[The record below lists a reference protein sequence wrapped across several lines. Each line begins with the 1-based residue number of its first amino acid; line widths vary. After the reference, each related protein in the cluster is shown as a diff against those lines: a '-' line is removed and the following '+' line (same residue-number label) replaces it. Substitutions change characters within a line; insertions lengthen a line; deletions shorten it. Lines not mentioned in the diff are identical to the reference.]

1 MLKVAY
7 TSDLHVD
14 ITTNN
19 QTLCRYIFEYVKR
32 LQPDVFVMAGDLA
45 NSLTSLADTLKLFS
59 ELPCLKV
66 MVPGNHDLW
75 IESNHAVKKGR
86 DSFYKYYQAI
96 PKLCVEYDFVYPIRQ
111 PYYIKDV
118 VIVGTVG
125 WYDYTLRDPR
135 LDYKYHLKDYEVGK
149 FDEGIW
155 NDTRYAVWLR
165 NPKASDWRARQQ
177 RFSNLEVFEIFF
189 AEFKRQLILIPDTSN
204 KVLAIMHTAPFQAC
218 LVVKE
223 SASPFDAYEGS
234 SRLGELLSS
243 LAEEKQV
250 VIVCGHRH
258 QKLEKIIGK
267 LKLYRSPVGY
277 LKRIESNYEVIA
289 EAVVGQFEL

>member
-1 MLKVAY
+1 M
-7 TSDLHVD
+7 HVD
-14 ITTNN
+14 ITANN
-19 QTLCRYIFEYVKR
+19 RILSRYIFEYLEI
-32 LQPDVFVMAGDLA
+32 LQPDIFVIAGDLA
-45 NSLTSLADTLKLFS
+45 NSLGELGETLQLFS

-75 IESNHAVKKGR
+75 IESNHAVRKGR
-86 DSFYKYYQAI
+86 DSFDKYYQTI
-96 PKLCVEYDFVYPIRQ
+96 PELCAEYGFVYPIRQ
-111 PYYIKDV
+111 SYVIEDV

-135 LDYKYHLKDYEVGK
+135 LDYKYYLKDYEVGK

-155 NDTRYAVWLR
+155 NDTQYAVWLR
-165 NPKASDWRARQQ
+165 NSQASDWRARRQK
-177 RFSNLEVFEIFF
+177 FSNSEVFEIFW
-189 AEFKRQLILIPDTSN
+189 AEFKRQLAEIPAKSS

-218 LVVKE
+218 LATKE

-234 SRLGELLSS
+234 SRLGGLLSS

-250 VIVCGHRH
+250 VVVCGHRH
-258 QKLEKIIGK
+258 QKLEKTIGK

-277 LKRIESNYEVIA
+277 LQETDLNYEAIA
-289 EAVVGQFEL
+289 ATVVGQFEL